1 MKLISKIA
9 SVLAVVTL
17 TLVSCNKEG
26 NGDVNTA
33 ELDAT
38 LAQCEAVLKAAT
50 TEEYPQE
57 AIATFEGVVNSAKSA
72 IAKGLESQTK
82 ADNLN
87 KQLLEALK
95 AFEAKAYGAIPESA
109 VLCALSFEKIENNAF
124 KTTGAKAWDAVLTEG
139 PKAVFPNTGVP
150 TLVDGKK
157 GKAVHFTKGSHL
169 EIAGVTAKDFDLNEM
184 SIATWIKVDATRTN
198 NVICSFNWW
207 NTFKLSVQDGG
218 KPFIT
223 IKTENA
229 CTDMDN
235 EHDQSVNP
243 ETGWTHVCIAW
254 SGKSGVLSM
263 YVNGELTK
271 EWNTDSKGDALK
283 GKLVFPETL
292 QPFIIGQFAP
302 NAELATWDWAGNETN
317 WGSLEGALDEFAVYN
332 VCLTAGQVARL
343 AK

>member
-1 MKLISKIA
+1 MKLFSKIA
-9 SVLAVVTL
+9 SVLAVAAL
-17 TLVSCNKEG
+17 TLVSCNK
-26 NGDVNTA
+26 NGSSKVDTTA
-33 ELDAT
+33 LDAT
-38 LAQCEAVLKAAT
+38 LAKCEAVLAAAT
-50 TEEYPQE
+50 TDDYPQE
-57 AIATFEGVVNSAKSA
+57 AITTFQGVVNSAKAA
-72 IAKGLESQTK
+72 IAKGLESQAK

-87 KQLLEALK
+87 KQLEEALATFESK
-95 AFEAKAYGAIPESA
+95 AFGAIPASA
-109 VLCALSFEKIENNAF
+109 VLCALSFDKIEGNAF
-124 KTTGAKAWDAVLTEG
+124 KTTGAKSWDAVLTEG
-139 PKAVFPNTGVP
+139 PKGVFASTGVP

-184 SIATWIKVDATRTN
+184 SIATWVKVDATRTN

-207 NTFKLSVQDGG
+207 NTFKLSIQDGG

-271 EWNTDSKGDALK
+271 EWNPDSKGDNLK

-302 NAELATWDWAGNETN
+302 NAELATWDWAGNESN
-317 WGSLEGALDEFAVYN
+317 WGSLEGSLDEFAVYN
-332 VCLTAGQVARL
+332 VCLTAGQVAKL